1 MKEQTNN
8 RIGIDNTG
16 RFGIILPIVLIS
28 YFLILLNNS
37 LVFTSTVQISRDMHM
52 NSIMIAWVSNAYAL
66 TFGGFLSFGA
76 RLGDVLNRRT
86 ILLTGLWIFS
96 IASLLVGL
104 ANNQVMLIA
113 MRALQGI
120 GGALL
125 APATLAIINGLLF
138 RFNANKSNF
147 VLWCNSGN
155 WNKSWLNCW
164 RDYCQL
170 LYLAGWFLSRHDN
183 GCYFDYFNLA

>member
-1 MKEQTNN
+1 MKNQTAELTTN
-8 RIGIDNTG
+8 DSSK
-16 RFGIILPIVLIS
+16 FGIILPIVLIS

-76 RLGDVLNRRT
+76 RLGDILNRRT
-86 ILLTGLWIFS
+86 VLLTGLWIFT

-104 ANNQVMLIA
+104 ATNQTVLIA
-113 MRALQGI
+113 MRAVQGI

-125 APATLAIINGLLF
+125 APATLALLMDYYSGPMLTRAIAYYGATAGIGTSLGLIVGGVIASYSSWRNGFYLDMVMGL
-138 RFNANKSNF
+138 
-147 VLWCNSGN
+147 VLIVMS
-155 WNKSWLNCW
+155 
-164 RDYCQL
+164 
-170 LYLAGWFLSRHDN
+170 
-183 GCYFDYFNLA
+183 